1 MELKNILIVKL
12 SAIGDVIHALPVSYA
27 IKETFP
33 DAKVTWVVEPPAYD
47 LLKMNPCVDRI
58 ILFQKKEFKTF
69 SGFMKKFFPFRRE
82 VQAESYD
89 AVLDLQ
95 GLFKSAAIAFFAKSN
110 IKLGIC
116 NMREMSDKVSTPVIG
131 ENFQGHIVERY
142 LDTARA
148 IGCKVEEVKF
158 PLEVPAA
165 EQKKADAILKHA
177 GFCEGNIY
185 AVLAIGANWTNKRW
199 TIENFAALSDWLYDK
214 KICPVM
220 IGGGAV
226 DEQRAQEIESVIE
239 IPPLNLV
246 GKTNLMQ
253 LTHVVK
259 NAKFVIGGDTG
270 PVHLAAGL
278 KVPTI
283 MLMGPTDANRNGPF
297 RQMQNAIEV
306 ERDCKG
312 CWKRA
317 CPKNEDCLEKIS
329 LDQVKSLVEKI
340 LADNSSADEFVSAVE
355 DD

>member
-1 MELKNILIVKL
+1 MKNILIVKL

-33 DAKVTWVVEPPAYD
+33 DAKVTWIVEPPAYD
-47 LLKMNPCVDRI
+47 LLKMNPCVDKI

-69 SGFMKKFFPFRRE
+69 AGFAKRFFPFKRE

-116 NMREMSDKVSTPVIG
+116 DMRECSDKISKPVIG

-148 IGCKVEEVKF
+148 IGCKVEKIIF
-158 PLEVPAA
+158 PLEVPEV

-177 GFCEGNIY
+177 GFREGNIY
-185 AVLAIGANWTNKRW
+185 AVLAIGANWANKRW
-199 TIENFAALSDWLYDK
+199 STENFAALSDWLYDK

-220 IGGGAV
+220 IGGGDV
-226 DEQRAQEIESVIE
+226 DIQRAGEIESLME
-239 IPPLNLV
+239 IPPINLV

-253 LTHVVK
+253 LTHIIK
-259 NAKFVIGGDTG
+259 NAKFVVGGDTG
-270 PVHLAAGL
+270 TVHLAAAL
-278 KVPTI
+278 KVPAI

-297 RQMQNAIEV
+297 GQKENAV
-306 ERDCKG
+306 EAPRDCKG

-317 CPKNEDCLEKIS
+317 CPNGEDCLSKIS
-329 LDQVKSLVEKI
+329 VEQIRSLVDRS
-340 LADNSSADEFVSAVE
+340 LDR
-355 DD
+355 